1 MKTKFTR
8 ICTSFVLFFA
18 LTLSAYAQQISG
30 TVTDENGVPLPGAT
44 VLVQGTSNGVSTDFD
59 GNYSISA
66 SQGDTLV
73 FSFVGYSSQS
83 VVVGSSSTVN
93 VSLEPDNALEE
104 VVVTALGVQRNTK
117 ALGYSVTNVEG
128 DEISAN
134 PSTNAIN
141 ALQGKV
147 AGVNITGSAM
157 GAKGSS
163 RVVIRGSSS
172 LTGNNQPLYVVDG
185 ITINNN
191 NLGAAGMWGG
201 TDFGDGISSINP
213 DDVASVTV
221 LKGGAAAALYGSR
234 ASNGVI
240 LITTKNGLGSEGLG
254 IEINSTTQFDML
266 NTSLWDTQTTYGAG
280 SLGAAPSNSTSAMD
294 NMWSAWGAKMSG
306 QLVPQF
312 DGVSRPYVYSDNKD
326 KFYRTGT
333 TLSNTISFSTG
344 NENGNTRFSITNLDN
359 DDISPN
365 STLDRNQL
373 SVNTS
378 QRLGDNL
385 KVDANLKYMLEDQSG
400 NPRLSDGP
408 GNANWI
414 VNNYAPS
421 MDVNWAKGPNGD
433 GRNDDLTE
441 YRATPSIYIQNPWF
455 AQNYYVND
463 AEKERFIGS
472 INARLDLTD
481 FLYIRG
487 RVGTDRYDLF
497 RTNSEPYGTGYIP
510 KGQITHYALQF
521 KQFDADFFLG
531 TDNLSLTDQVS
542 LTAFVG
548 VGSNIVES
556 QSMSQRGN
564 EFIVPGLVSINN
576 TKSKSTGYG
585 YSEKQIN
592 SAYGS
597 AEFGYNDWA
606 YLTVTARNDWF
617 STLSLAGKNAPNND
631 LYTSATLSLVLSDAL
646 DLGDISFL
654 KLRAGYSQVAGGADS
669 PYRLNLTYGIVGQ
682 GHLGASLGQINGGQI
697 PNTEITP
704 FEKNETEFGFDI
716 RALDNR
722 LSLDATYYDNETVG
736 DIVGV
741 SASATSGYG
750 SALANLGEINNKGVE
765 LLLKYKPIVTDDFAM
780 EVSLNYT
787 NNESKVV
794 ATNDT
799 GGNISLDEPRDR
811 NLRVTHIV
819 GEKYGALF
827 GTSFQRDSQGRI
839 VHETSRGYPVP
850 VIVNNRKILGFGVPP
865 QQIGIG
871 ASFRYKSFNAG
882 FLIEG
887 KSGGQIYSGTN
898 NRLIGYGL
906 HKMTVPAGGREA
918 GMVPDG
924 VLEDG
929 SVITTSLDYAQQ
941 QAYWGRYNDAA
952 EAGIRDSDY
961 MRLRQLNIGYT
972 IPSSVLEGTFIQ
984 SASVSLIGKNLFFL
998 SNDVENVDPES
1009 AYNSNNSQG
1018 LEFSGMPVPRTIGFN
1033 VNLKF

>member
-344 NENGNTRFSITNLDN
+344 SDNGNTRFSITNLDN

-365 STLDRNQL
+365 STLDRNQI

-385 KVDANLKYMLEDQSG
+385 KVDANLKYSLEDQSG

-414 VNNYAPS
+414 INNYAPS

-510 KGQITHYALQF
+510 MGQITHYALQF

-531 TDNLSLTDQVS
+531 TDNLALTDQVS

-585 YSEKQIN
+585 FSEKQIN

-631 LYTSATLSLVLSDAL
+631 LYTSATLSLVLSDAF

-682 GHLGASLGQINGGQI
+682 GHLGASLGQVNGGQI

-750 SALANLGEINNKGVE
+750 SALANLGEINNSGVE
-765 LLLKYKPIVTDDFAM
+765 LLLKYKPVVTDDFAM

-871 ASFRYKSFNAG
+871 ASFRYKDFNAG

-961 MRLRQLNIGYT
+961 MRLRQLSIGYN
-972 IPSSVLEGTFIQ
+972 IPSNVLEGTFIQ